1 MSTEAKTPSSPT
13 HSPPPP
19 EAAPILDETIA
30 NGAGDADLEPEVSD
44 SPEAPP
50 VQRTT
55 AAPVPPAPRRPA
67 PPPRARAGGLPPPP
81 VPQPPTAAAAP
92 NAGVPAAGASNAAVR
107 NTRTPDPTARQAS
120 AAPAGRA
127 SVVHRAVPPPV
138 PM

>member
-19 EAAPILDETIA
+19 EAAPILDETIT
-30 NGAGDADLEPEVSD
+30 NGAGDSDLEPEVSD

-50 VQRTT
+50 VQRAT

-81 VPQPPTAAAAP
+81 VPQPPTVASNTGAS
-92 NAGVPAAGASNAAVR
+92 NAGASTPAAANAAVR
-107 NTRTPDPTARQAS
+107 NTRTPDPT
-120 AAPAGRA
+120 
-127 SVVHRAVPPPV
+127 
-138 PM
+138 